1 MSNVHEQLL
10 AEALD
15 LMESGLSVEE
25 IVSRYPAQA
34 AELRPFLLTAAA
46 LSSLATQ
53 PTVSAESRS
62 KQALLAAAVER
73 PARAAARD
81 AAGRR
86 PRRLLAPALAVL
98 VVIFLGGAGLA
109 GASGSAVPGDAL
121 YSAKRLIEET
131 RLNLTTNPERAA
143 ALREQFRQ
151 ERLEEIEQLLATGR
165 SAEVSLVG
173 EVESLAPMIVAGIP
187 ITLSADTVMEG
198 TPNVGDEVRVDGR
211 TDNGAVLAERIVVLS
226 GRVAEPERDEQPEAP
241 PATAEPA
248 AENDNENGDS
258 ANDDDYDSSMPGA
271 GVTATSPPPPQAT
284 LTPAATPSP
293 SATPVVGDNGNDN
306 GDEDNENG
314 DAGDDD
320 GDDGNDNDD
329 NSGSGGGE
337 NDNDNDSEGDSD
349 NDNDN
354 GNDNDHSSGPGG
366 GDNDDDSESD
376 NDNDSESD
384 SDNDNDN
391 DSESDSGNDNDD
403 NSGPGGGENDNDND
417 AESDSDND
425 SESDNGN
432 DNDDSSGPGG
442 GENDNGN
449 DNDNNSGPGGGG

>member
-248 AENDNENGDS
+248 AENDNENGDN
-258 ANDDDYDSSMPGA
+258 ANGNDYDSSMPGA
-271 GVTATSPPPPQAT
+271 GVTATSPPPQAT

-293 SATPVVGDNGNDN
+293 SATPTWSLPSPSSPTSLSTTPAASSLASATAWWRRWGDRPRAPTRP
-306 GDEDNENG
+306 
-314 DAGDDD
+314 DAARRQRGATA
-320 GDDGNDNDD
+320 
-329 NSGSGGGE
+329 GS
-337 NDNDNDSEGDSD
+337 SLTA
-349 NDNDN
+349 
-354 GNDNDHSSGPGG
+354 SSSTPSLPTTGIRRSTTGCIAAQTTSASCAGAP
-366 GDNDDDSESD
+366 
-376 NDNDSESD
+376 
-384 SDNDNDN
+384 
-391 DSESDSGNDNDD
+391 
-403 NSGPGGGENDNDND
+403 
-417 AESDSDND
+417 
-425 SESDNGN
+425 
-432 DNDDSSGPGG
+432 SSIRAF
-442 GENDNGN
+442 
-449 DNDNNSGPGGGG
+449 SARA